1 MYCHHCGA
9 KLPDNAKFCP
19 ECGGKTILQQRTG
32 EYEEPTR
39 QAGSSTTDEPPK
51 PQRGDCLVTRKSGP
65 VTLRKTQVIV
75 DGDEMGQVAEGET
88 LCLSL
93 QEGEH
98 ILRLQTGRNSIET
111 VLYIGPDATAI
122 VEFKTD
128 EWAKERHKILRNSFA
143 PANINRPGAGTS
155 YSSPKA
161 PVSSGTVRLCP
172 KCGGAMTIQTVSE
185 SRKAGCGTILLYII
199 LCLTILGILIVIPL
213 ALRKKTETV
222 TYAVCQN
229 CGHRERRGSLL

>member
-1 MYCHHCGA
+1 MLHA
-9 KLPDNAKFCP
+9 QAEAPA
-19 ECGGKTILQQRTG
+19 
-32 EYEEPTR
+32 EPTR
-39 QAGSSTTDEPPK
+39 QAPTPPPESESK

-65 VTLRKTQVIV
+65 VTLHKTQVIV
-75 DGDEMGQVAEGET
+75 DGVEMGQAGEGET

-111 VLYIGPDATAI
+111 PLYIGPDATAI

-143 PANINRPGAGTS
+143 PASISRPGTPSQSPLSRMPAAAGTI
-155 YSSPKA
+155 
-161 PVSSGTVRLCP
+161 RLCP
-172 KCGGAMTIQTVSE
+172 KCGGSMMIQTVSE
-185 SRKAGCGTILLYII
+185 SRKSGCGTILLYII

-229 CGHRERRGSLL
+229 CGYRERRFGRL